1 MKKNIKFYHI
11 RIIIYC
17 ISILIVA
24 FVFTGKIATSC
35 YFYDNFHILCPAC
48 GLTRATISFCRLNF
62 CNAYNYNGFY
72 TCVILPLALLLII
85 NDIYIIMRRII
96 LHKKGISFI
105 DIIFG
110 KKEDFQWA

>member
-1 MKKNIKFYHI
+1 MKKNIKFYYV

-17 ISILIVA
+17 ISILTIALV
-24 FVFTGKIATSC
+24 FVGRISISC

-62 CNAYNYNGFY
+62 CGAYNYNGFY
-72 TCVILPLALLLII
+72 TCVILPLVLFLII
-85 NDIYIIMRRII
+85 NDIYVTIKRVF
-96 LHKKGISFI
+96 LYKKGISFI

-110 KKEDFQWA
+110 KKEEF